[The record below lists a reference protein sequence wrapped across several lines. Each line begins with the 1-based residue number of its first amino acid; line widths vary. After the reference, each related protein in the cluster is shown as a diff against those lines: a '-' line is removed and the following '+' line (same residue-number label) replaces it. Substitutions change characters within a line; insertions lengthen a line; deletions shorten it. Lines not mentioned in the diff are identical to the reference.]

1 MTYPI
6 YWRTILLKIA
16 SVWHPCP
23 LVLHGHFGYF
33 QYCLALFDHLRRF
46 CLTAGHFVG
55 IKRPF
60 EEKNAA
66 TQAES
71 IHLYSGDV
79 RNLKPGGNEKKILL
93 SARNQNSAANLVFSF
108 HSNFHGM
115 VSYEGFFI
123 SLDG

>member
-1 MTYPI
+1 M
-6 YWRTILLKIA
+6 
-16 SVWHPCP
+16 
-23 LVLHGHFGYF
+23 
-33 QYCLALFDHLRRF
+33 RRF

-79 RNLKPGGNEKKILL
+79 RNLKPGGNEKKFYFLAEI
-93 SARNQNSAANLVFSF
+93 RNSAANLVFSF
-108 HSNFHGM
+108 HSNL
-115 VSYEGFFI
+115 VSDTV
-123 SLDG
+123 L